1 MNKIQEKRN
10 RELMHE
16 LLDIVL
22 DTNGLNDR
30 KCEETGTLPTVF
42 FEFNGHISML
52 QIDLHEDGWTYRDH
66 HKTCFE
72 FAVDKPISSLKV
84 KKVREACAEAL
95 KGKEDL

>member
-22 DTNGLNDR
+22 DTNGLNNR
-30 KCEETGTLPTVF
+30 KREKTGTLPTVF
-42 FEFNGHISML
+42 LNFYGHASML
-52 QIDLHEDGWTYRDH
+52 SIDLREDGWSCGERS
-66 HKTCFE
+66 KTLFD
-72 FAVDKPISSLKV
+72 FAVDEPISPSKV
-84 KKVREACAEAL
+84 KEVREACEKAL